1 MLFFIIHNCNAQLFS
16 KKRVL
21 NNENFDKPALSWGY
35 FLGMNN
41 YDYNFDYV
49 SDTYDIQTEKTFGFN
64 VGLIG
69 NFRISDYFDLRFEP
83 GLVMSN
89 RNLLYNPLSFN
100 QTEFQENLHKREI
113 KSTYIHFPL
122 ILKVSAKR
130 LNNFKPYVLAGI
142 STAINL
148 SSKENSVNDNSL
160 GQFRTKGNVFF
171 YELGFGVD
179 FYLEWFKFSPS
190 IRGVFALSDEH
201 VPDNDLA
208 SPWTNNIE
216 FMKTSGILINFTFQ
230 YAIGRLNR
238 RAQRPSAYV
247 SLNQRH
253 TLAVD
258 SANFARS
265 LANSQLCN
273 GVKRDRRFVS
283 GIHGQLP
290 DVRDLL
296 PILFGQTHHDRY
308 SAVTAIEA
316 RCFGSLHHIAHLL
329 GDRVDIQSMPND
341 LLSVVSNL
349 HLRCAA
355 AQRRL
360 DVRQLRLFREQRR
373 GLIGVLLKLR

>member
-1 MLFFIIHNCNAQLFS
+1 MGYFIIGSDKLNIDICNRMKKIVFLLILFFVIENCHAQLFS

-69 NFRISDYFDLRFEP
+69 NLRISDYFDLRFEP

-100 QTEFQENLHKREI
+100 QTDFLENIHKREI

-160 GQFRTKGNVFF
+160 GQFRTKKNVFF
-171 YELGFGVD
+171 YEVGFGID
-179 FYLEWFKFSPS
+179 LYLEWFKFSPS
-190 IRGVFALSDEH
+190 IRGVFAISDEH
-201 VPDNDLA
+201 VPDNDIV

-230 YAIGRLNR
+230 
-238 RAQRPSAYV
+238 
-247 SLNQRH
+247 
-253 TLAVD
+253 
-258 SANFARS
+258 
-265 LANSQLCN
+265 
-273 GVKRDRRFVS
+273 
-283 GIHGQLP
+283 
-290 DVRDLL
+290 
-296 PILFGQTHHDRY
+296 
-308 SAVTAIEA
+308 
-316 RCFGSLHHIAHLL
+316 
-329 GDRVDIQSMPND
+329 
-341 LLSVVSNL
+341 
-349 HLRCAA
+349 
-355 AQRRL
+355 
-360 DVRQLRLFREQRR
+360 
-373 GLIGVLLKLR
+373 